1 MESYLVGIGVSRRTK
16 MGLTNGLEKQNMAVH
31 WGTNREEGMSVISM
45 SFNPRRTEK
54 V

>member
-1 MESYLVGIGVSRRTK
+1 MEFYLVGIGVSRIKK

-31 WGTNREEGMSVISM
+31 RGTSKEEGMSVISM